1 MKSTQ
6 EVIPRTPSQAGTGC
20 WAGKQLKNERWRSST
35 RQASPWCSPSERGP
49 RLTVTVGSPRGT
61 LKCCSVFGYLL
72 KTAQQMTQST
82 GLGFEGS
89 LPLLQN
95 KLKVHLTSISKRPAY
110 EILGLGGGGTVHKA
124 FSHPTNS
131 PRQNND
137 I

>member
-6 EVIPRTPSQAGTGC
+6 GVIPRTPSQAGTGC

-110 EILGLGGGGTVHKA
+110 EILGLGGGG
-124 FSHPTNS
+124 NS
-131 PRQNND
+131 PQSIQSSNQFPKAE
-137 I
+137 